1 LGEEKGW
8 SSRAWRRQLPWWTGS
23 SIVGGGG
30 GIERTLVDS
39 HTVQPIDTGPLTRLR
54 PWQICP
60 GGSTRANSF
69 LGYGEIAPGWIPQQR
84 VHRWLSALASVWASY
99 ENLMNGWFVAGWEE
113 RRIYGKEISLLDA
126 DAQVLLQRGRQDACM
141 VVVLENQTLL
151 QHVEKESKDSAS
163 QGQRDS
169 G

>member
-1 LGEEKGW
+1 
-8 SSRAWRRQLPWWTGS
+8 
-23 SIVGGGG
+23 
-30 GIERTLVDS
+30 
-39 HTVQPIDTGPLTRLR
+39 
-54 PWQICP
+54 
-60 GGSTRANSF
+60 
-69 LGYGEIAPGWIPQQR
+69 
-84 VHRWLSALASVWASY
+84 
-99 ENLMNGWFVAGWEE
+99 MNGWFVAGWEE

-126 DAQVLLQRGRQDACM
+126 DVQVLLQRGHQDACM